1 MNGTDCQKD
10 NMQIP
15 IIEENINKGYKITGL
30 VETEEPKMDFIIDR
44 FKFIK
49 SPEKIK
55 TTHKEWISIFPEAIP
70 YLEEDLD
77 LQLKN
82 IDELTIVYNQ
92 ESDKV
97 DKLKE
102 ENSKEFWQ
110 SVVDYFI
117 GGEITKSEKRIKEID
132 RYLQIISGIPVEG
145 RITREDIER
154 AKEYPFDQLID
165 FKNNFALCPFHNE
178 KTPSLHWNKNKNE
191 VHCFGCNKSWDTIAF
206 LRETQG
212 LSFQQAVN
220 ILK

>member
-1 MNGTDCQKD
+1 MK
-10 NMQIP
+10 IP
-15 IIEENINKGYKITGL
+15 IVEENINKGYEISGM
-30 VETEEPKMDFIIDR
+30 VEAEEPKTNFIIDR

-55 TTHKEWISIFPEAIP
+55 ITHKEWMGIFPEAKE
-70 YLEEDLD
+70 YLESDLD

-82 IDELTIVYNQ
+82 IDELTIVYNK

-97 DKLKE
+97 NALKE
-102 ENSKEFWQ
+102 EQSKEFWQ

-154 AKEYPFDQLID
+154 AKEHPFDQLID
-165 FKNNFALCPFHNE
+165 FKNNFAICPFHNE
-178 KTPSLHWNKNKNE
+178 KTPSLHWNKKNNTI
-191 VHCFGCNKSWDTIAF
+191 HCFGCVKNWDTIAF
-206 LRETQG
+206 IRETQG
-212 LSFQQAVN
+212 LSFPQAVN
-220 ILK
+220 VLK

>member
-1 MNGTDCQKD
+1 MKS
-10 NMQIP
+10 
-15 IIEENINKGYKITGL
+15 
-30 VETEEPKMDFIIDR
+30 EEPKTNFIIDR

-55 TTHKEWISIFPEAIP
+55 ITHKEWLDIFPEARE

-77 LQLKN
+77 SQLKN
-82 IDELTIVYNQ
+82 IEELTITFNK

-97 DKLKE
+97 DALKE
-102 ENSKEFWQ
+102 EKSREFWQ

-145 RITREDIER
+145 RITREDIEL
-154 AKEYPFDQLID
+154 AKEHPFNQLID
-165 FKNNFALCPFHNE
+165 LNKAGFAICPFH
-178 KTPSLHWNKNKNE
+178 KDTDASFHWNKTNNTM
-191 VHCFGCNKSWDTIAF
+191 HCFSCIKNWDTIQF
-206 LRETQG
+206 VRETQG

-220 ILK
+220 FLK